1 MATYRNDD
9 DTAGVPQT
17 PGAEHT
23 ELLSFLQYF
32 ETLFIIDD
40 SEHMKRQW
48 SDVSALIQAVA
59 PVCLRYDEDGVDIY
73 FVNHRPLFYFP
84 GMSVRKS
91 GYNHIGKVHHGEE
104 AGSAAVKSGG
114 KDSAQAIFAGVKPGG
129 KCKLG
134 ARLQKLLQWYVEQ
147 LKADPQRAP
156 LNIIAITAGISAD
169 DYTAP
174 LLEAAKELDAMHAPE
189 HQLGVMLFQLG
200 DDEEARAKF
209 EHADDHMWKTAGCR
223 DIVDTVT
230 WRGWPASFSADD
242 MAKAVLGAVSKKMDG
257 AKSALAGTVPPQRR
271 ETTI

>member
-1 MATYRNDD
+1 MDTYNNDD
-9 DTAGVPQT
+9 ETTGVPQA

-40 SEHMKRQW
+40 SSHMKRQW
-48 SDVSALIQAVA
+48 SDVSALVQVVA
-59 PVCLRYDEDGVDIY
+59 PVCLRYDENGIDIY
-73 FVNHRPLFYFP
+73 FVNHRPTLYFP

-91 GYNHIGKVHHGEE
+91 GYNHIGKVHGDD
-104 AGSAAVKSGG
+104 G
-114 KDSAQAIFAGVKPGG
+114 KRDSAQGVFRDVKPGG

-134 ARLQKLLQWYVEQ
+134 ARLRKLLSWYVEQ

-156 LNIIAITAGISAD
+156 LNVIVITAGIVD
-169 DYTAP
+169 DEFTAP
-174 LLEAAKELDAMHAPE
+174 LLDAARELDALGAPA

-200 DDEEARAKF
+200 DDDDARARF
-209 EHADDHMWKTAGCR
+209 EHADDEMYKKAGTR
-223 DIVDTVT
+223 DIVDTVA
-230 WRGWPASFSADD
+230 WRGWPASFGADD

-257 AKSALAGTVPPQRR
+257 AKSALVGKVPPERR

>member
-1 MATYRNDD
+1 MSTTYNNDD
-9 DTAGVPQT
+9 DTTGVPQA
-17 PGAEHT
+17 PGRQHT

-59 PVCLRYDEDGVDIY
+59 PVCLKYDENGIDIY

-91 GYNHIGKVHHGEE
+91 GYNHIGQVHHSEE
-104 AGSAAVKSGG
+104 GSKRE
-114 KDSAQAIFAGVKPGG
+114 SAQGIFGDVKPGG

-134 ARLQKLLQWYVEQ
+134 ARLKKILSWYIEQ

-156 LNIIAITAGISAD
+156 LNIIVVTAGLSAD
-169 DYTAP
+169 DYAAP
-174 LLEAAKELDAMHAPE
+174 LLEAAKELDAMRAPE

-200 DDEEARAKF
+200 DDEGARAKF
-209 EHADDHMWKTAGCR
+209 EHADDHMWKAAGCR

-230 WRGWPASFSADD
+230 WRGWPASFSSDD

-271 ETTI
+271 ETTVK